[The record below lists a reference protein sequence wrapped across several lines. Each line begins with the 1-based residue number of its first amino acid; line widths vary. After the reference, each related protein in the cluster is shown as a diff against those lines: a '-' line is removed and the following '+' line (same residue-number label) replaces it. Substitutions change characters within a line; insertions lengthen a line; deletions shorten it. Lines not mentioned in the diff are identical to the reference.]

1 MELDLWTT
9 FVFFG
14 VPLVIGLLGINTGA
28 RLCYR
33 AYLQY
38 STAAETAWDGGRS
51 KRESDR
57 ERTWR
62 GNLLRGVPILLGA
75 LFLTVHAAR
84 WTLRVFG
91 PV

>member
-1 MELDLWTT
+1 MQLDLWTT

-14 VPLVIGLLGINTGA
+14 VPLVLGVLGINTGA
-28 RLCYR
+28 RFCYR

-38 STAAETAWDGGRS
+38 STATETAWDGGESES
-51 KRESDR
+51 KS

-84 WTLRVFG
+84 WTVRVFG
-91 PV
+91 PL